1 MEWFLLSFHSG
12 GESGSSYQKGGL
24 SPDEAVLWES
34 DGQTGFSIQGAK
46 KESRGTE
53 VTLHLRSAT
62 NIDGEKSH
70 DDLLSHWKLS
80 EIISKYSDHIAIP
93 IKMKKQQWDEKK
105 SAYKELET
113 WGTGE

>member
-1 MEWFLLSFHSG
+1 MKQFY
-12 GESGSSYQKGGL
+12 GSLMVKM
-24 SPDEAVLWES
+24 VLVFKP
-34 DGQTGFSIQGAK
+34 QK

-62 NIDGEKSH
+62 DIDGEKSH

-113 WGTGE
+113 WEQVNKASALWTRQKK